1 MREGGGAHSN
11 ARGLHNMHVQ
21 SMLCDTYQYMPK
33 KLLFCCLETFQSPAT
48 VLAATD
54 PVFSVPKAS

>member
-33 KLLFCCLETFQSPAT
+33 KLLFCCLEIFQNLAMF
-48 VLAATD
+48 LAAAD
-54 PVFSVPKAS
+54 PIVLVPKAS